1 MKIEKERKIV
11 KLMIELYYDKK
22 LKHQFEDEKN
32 DLIKYVNFRL
42 DKCPFQDKKTFCS
55 KCKIHCYQD
64 AYKEK
69 IKKVM
74 RYSGPRM
81 LFYHPV
87 LLFKHLFTSGKSK

>member
-42 DKCPFQDKKTFCS
+42 DKCPFQDKKNILFEM
-55 KCKIHCYQD
+55 QD
-64 AYKEK
+64 
-69 IKKVM
+69 
-74 RYSGPRM
+74 S
-81 LFYHPV
+81 
-87 LLFKHLFTSGKSK
+87 LLSRRL

>member
-69 IKKVM
+69 IKKSYAIQ
-74 RYSGPRM
+74 RSKNAFLSSG
-81 LFYHPV
+81 FII
-87 LLFKHLFTSGKSK
+87 